1 MASFSVENFRE
12 TVLNLGLA
20 RKNRFEVLISA
31 PAKVSA
37 LGSNQDRIISLM
49 AESAVLPEL
58 TINAEM
64 QQIWGPAIHR
74 PKSIGYG
81 GFMVL
86 QFHLDQSMAV
96 KKLFDSWMESIV
108 DGSQYTVSYQS
119 DYVAPLLQV
128 VQLNDIDEP
137 VYTVNFEDAF
147 PAGQTQL
154 DLNHGLQNAT
164 HLLQVNF
171 RFRRWYAENTNQGA
185 FTQDN
190 PADKQ
195 LIRKPASTAFRLLD
209 PNTGIP
215 IRSR

>member
-1 MASFSVENFRE
+1 MATFSVENFRE
-12 TVLNLGLA
+12 TVLNQGLA
-20 RKNRFEVLISA
+20 RKNRFEVQIAA

-37 LGSNQDRIISLM
+37 LATNSDRLISLF

-64 QQIWGPAIHR
+64 QQIWGPASHR

-86 QFHLDQSMAV
+86 QFHLDQDMTI
-96 KKLFDSWMESIV
+96 KRLFDAWMQSIV
-108 DGSQYTVSYQS
+108 DGQQYTVSYQS
-119 DYVAPLLQV
+119 DYVAPLMQV
-128 VQLNDIDEP
+128 IQLNDIDEP
-137 VYTVNFEDAF
+137 VYTVTFEEVF

-209 PNTGIP
+209 PNTGTP